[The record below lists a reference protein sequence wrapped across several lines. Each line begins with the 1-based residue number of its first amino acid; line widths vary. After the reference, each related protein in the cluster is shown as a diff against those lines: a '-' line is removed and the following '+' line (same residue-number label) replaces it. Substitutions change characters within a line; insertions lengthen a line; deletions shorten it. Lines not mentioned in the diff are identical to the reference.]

1 TGTVEAAFLDQ
12 ARATGVLGAHRST
25 NILSNMVKNGEIDV
39 YDRQPFHTAA
49 RFVRATGNSIHL
61 DGPWKAAAR
70 YVRDT
75 FRFRDFRPEEA
86 SNIEKLQLGKD
97 TANKYLANI
106 RGNPDAAV
114 ELTRASIGQVLK
126 QLDIDVPENV
136 VTDFVNSFLAVSNS
150 ALMGW
155 RFGLGFR
162 DAASMVVFYYSR
174 FGPARTADVIRMFS
188 AARGETMKALREQG
202 KIPTISPIDTMS
214 AEEFY
219 RTTEGKHLKGLPSYL
234 RRGYDYGVSASRKL
248 GQAGLKGS
256 LQPQIY
262 ELGHAAA
269 YMETRGRVLRE
280 LSKVIEKGERDY
292 TELSEKIDLH
302 TYDDPTR
309 RHFLELVDSRRYEEA
324 ADMLALQTGREVI
337 GNYGNANH
345 ALGWGTNIGKLLTQY
360 GT

>member
-1 TGTVEAAFLDQ
+1 
-12 ARATGVLGAHRST
+12 
-25 NILSNMVKNGEIDV
+25 
-39 YDRQPFHTAA
+39 
-49 RFVRATGNSIHL
+49 
-61 DGPWKAAAR
+61 
-70 YVRDT
+70 
-75 FRFRDFRPEEA
+75 
-86 SNIEKLQLGKD
+86 
-97 TANKYLANI
+97 
-106 RGNPDAAV
+106 
-114 ELTRASIGQVLK
+114 
-126 QLDIDVPENV
+126 
-136 VTDFVNSFLAVSNS
+136 
-150 ALMGW
+150 
-155 RFGLGFR
+155 GLGFR

-174 FGPARTADVIRMFS
+174 FGPARTADMIRMV
-188 AARGETMKALREQG
+188 ANAKGETMKALREQG

-360 GT
+360 GTWPSWAIQFMGQGLTQGTRAQKMRFAGRLAITQAAIAVTGLGLGLNLNSWYLMPAFFYTGGPAFQSFQLVTSAFTGFAGEKDIARARLRRLVPTFEDPRSLLLPGSYFINDVLLRPFTESETVFQMGGSLFSIPQARGTSVLEQLIQ